1 MSCWQHTENAEA
13 TADYLVRLGT
23 ILIRKGKLLSAPAG
37 DGAQPRAREA
47 FEAHAADKPDYSTL
61 RLLATPEEQ
70 KHPVVRAYYAALV
83 AVPRVTGRCA
93 VAVMGQYKT
102 LRSLLEAYRLAGE
115 GAPGSG
121 RLLLQ
126 DLPVTKPSGGTQR
139 FGARSQPPT
148 RSASAP
154 APSSDC
160 ASGRAREKLRRV
172 HCSHGDRPSDA
183 SQLLNTV
190 AHTLAAWLRSE
201 RRTVKGRQCRCIA
214 FRPALPS
221 RSEVRS

>member
-1 MSCWQHTENAEA
+1 MWQTVSSRSLILWQRLLSCRCWQHTDNAEA

-37 DGAQPRAREA
+37 DGTPPRAREA

-102 LRSLLEAYRLAGE
+102 LRSLLEAYRLAE
-115 GAPGSG
+115 QGAPGSG

-139 FGARSQPPT
+139 FGARSQLPT
-148 RSASAP
+148 PLRIRA
-154 APSSDC
+154 C
-160 ASGRAREKLRRV
+160 AV
-172 HCSHGDRPSDA
+172 
-183 SQLLNTV
+183 
-190 AHTLAAWLRSE
+190 
-201 RRTVKGRQCRCIA
+201 
-214 FRPALPS
+214 F
-221 RSEVRS
+221 